1 MPGSGAGLPGLMAG
15 YLLKTTAVL
24 IVALLAA
31 AAARRRPAAFRH
43 FILSSALVG
52 LLLLPLLTLAPVGWR
67 SPLLPAWM
75 AIDTPHPAEAPKAE
89 RPSEALKAA
98 PATELPAGSLGNDAG
113 SDVRLTGELLF
124 LSPASPAIPPLA
136 LEESPAPLPNAS
148 MIEPAGRPGRPAL
161 PGLLLAVLWSAGLAV
176 LLLRLAFGLAGAARL
191 TSEGTPLDDDA
202 WHVLLE
208 RFIAFVSLRREV
220 RLKSH
225 PEVVVPLT
233 WGFRKPIVLFP
244 DGAGA
249 WTDDERSSA
258 LYHELSHIKRA
269 DFLAMLLV
277 RTSLALFWW
286 NPLCWIVYREIL
298 KEQEIACDELVLR
311 AGIRPSTYA
320 ASLLAFRRSAG
331 FRWSPSAAL
340 LGIVGRSSFEGRLA
354 AILKHKLTLME
365 VKMKTKIMLALA
377 LVAAV
382 ALIGTAGPA
391 AGVEKS
397 AVKTTVVATA
407 LPAPAGLA
415 VPAPDVDQT
424 KAEGSVLA
432 DQEQEKA
439 KEAEKAKK
447 AEKAKEAEKAAKEKA
462 EVAKTI
468 VIKSGAVEGK
478 PIEVVITE
486 GDQVKKLVLEKPLTI
501 TMGKDGDTLVLT
513 IDGKDIEVLKG
524 EPLRLEIKGGQVEV
538 IKEGQALE
546 IGEGE
551 GKTVYFVT
559 PGGKSVAEGKT
570 FRIAKEAEMGKD
582 SVNLVVETRK
592 EGEPAIAW
600 TLKESGK
607 GEGVRVA
614 REFPGEPSTMTWVGK
629 GGRAWA
635 FSPAA
640 GEKMLESV
648 HALQEQVEAIKAN
661 KMDLSA
667 LEESLKK
674 LESELRAKEEKLKAI
689 EFKLDEA
696 PGEFTVV
703 KRMTGDEAED
713 KLSIFFMEK
722 GKTVQTA
729 KAEVFAGSDDKDKGT
744 INLAF
749 TSQDGEA
756 GKAAFERAVAK
767 LKQDLPEGYKLVE
780 QKYDAENGTMT
791 FSIASPE
798 GKKTDSTLIKKLVDG
813 VREAIKTAK

>member
-31 AAARRRPAAFRH
+31 AAAKRRPAAFRH
-43 FILSSALVG
+43 FILSSALIG
-52 LLLLPLLTLAPVGWR
+52 LVLLPLLTLAPVGWR

-75 AIDTPHPAEAPKAE
+75 AISAPPPADAREAKGPGGRFE
-89 RPSEALKAA
+89 AA
-98 PATELPAGSLGNDAG
+98 PATKPPAGSLENDAAPG
-113 SDVRLTGELLF
+113 VGLTGELF
-124 LSPASPAIPPLA
+124 SLSPASPAVPPLV
-136 LEESPAPLPNAS
+136 LEEPPPPLPNISA
-148 MIEPAGRPGRPAL
+148 IEPAGRPAL
-161 PGLLLAVLWSAGLAV
+161 PGILLAVLWSAGLAV
-176 LLLRLAFGLAGAARL
+176 LLLRLIFGLAGAARL
-191 TSEGTPLDDDA
+191 TAEGTPLDDDA
-202 WHVLLE
+202 WRVLLE

-354 AILKHKLTLME
+354 AILKQKLTLME
-365 VKMKTKIMLALA
+365 VKMKTKITLALA

-391 AGVEKS
+391 AGIEKS
-397 AVKTTVVATA
+397 AVRTTVGETA
-407 LPAPAGLA
+407 LSAPAGLTATAAQAPASPA
-415 VPAPDVDQT
+415 VQ
-424 KAEGSVLA
+424 A
-432 DQEQEKA
+432 DQAAAQEKQKEQEKA
-439 KEAEKAKK
+439 KA
-447 AEKAKEAEKAAKEKA
+447 AEKAKEAEKAAEAKA
-462 EVAKTI
+462 AKAKTI
-468 VIKSGAVEGK
+468 VIRPVGEEGE
-478 PIEVVITE
+478 PIEVTITE
-486 GDQVKKLVLEKPLTI
+486 GDTTRKLVLQKSLTI
-501 TMGKDGDTLVLT
+501 TKDKNGQVLVLT
-513 IDGKDIEVLKG
+513 SEGKEPIVLKG

-538 IKEGQALE
+538 IKEGRALT

-551 GKTVYFVT
+551 GKAVYVVT

-570 FRIAKEAEMGKD
+570 LRIAKEVETGKD
-582 SVNLVVETRK
+582 GVHVIVETRK
-592 EGEPAIAW
+592 EGEPAMAW
-600 TLKESGK
+600 TIK
-607 GEGVRVA
+607 EGVQGGGVRA
-614 REFPGEPSTMTWVGK
+614 AKEFPGEPSAMTWVGK
-629 GGRAWA
+629 SGRAFA
-635 FSPAA
+635 FSSATDK
-640 GEKMLESV
+640 EMLERV
-648 HALQEQVEAIKAN
+648 HALQEQLEAIKAN

-674 LESELRAKEEKLKAI
+674 LESELQAKEEKLKAL
-689 EFKLDEA
+689 ELKLDEA
-696 PGEFTVV
+696 PGELTII
-703 KRMTGDEAED
+703 KKMTGDETED
-713 KLSIFFMEK
+713 KVDVWVKENSQAAKDAK
-722 GKTVQTA
+722 GA
-729 KAEVFAGSDDKDKGT
+729 KAIIGIGGKEGEIS
-744 INLAF
+744 LLF
-749 TSQDGEA
+749 TGYKGEA
-756 GKAAFERAVAK
+756 GKAAFERAIAR
-767 LKQDLPEGYKLVE
+767 LKKDLPEGYKLAE
-780 QKYDAENGTMT
+780 QKYDAENGVMT
-791 FSIASPE
+791 FKIAAPE
-798 GKKTDSTLIKKLVDG
+798 GKKMDETLVKKIVDSVKDVIKLEK
-813 VREAIKTAK
+813 

>member
-31 AAARRRPAAFRH
+31 AAAKRRPAAFRH
-43 FILSSALVG
+43 FILSSALIS
-52 LLLLPLLTLAPVGWR
+52 LALLPLLTLAPIGWR
-67 SPLLPAWM
+67 SPFLPAWM
-75 AIDTPHPAEAPKAE
+75 AIAAFPAPPAREAE
-89 RPSEALKAA
+89 RPGDALKAA
-98 PATELPAGSLGNDAG
+98 TATELPAGSPGNNAEPG
-113 SDVRLTGELLF
+113 VRLTGELF
-124 LSPASPAIPPLA
+124 SLSPASPAIAPLA
-136 LEESPAPLPNAS
+136 LEESPPPLPNAS
-148 MIEPAGRPGRPAL
+148 PIEPQGRPAL

-202 WHVLLE
+202 WRVLLE
-208 RFIAFVSLRREV
+208 RFIAFVSLRRKV

-225 PEVVVPLT
+225 PAVVVPLT

-354 AILKHKLTLME
+354 AILKQKLTLME

-397 AVKTTVVATA
+397 ALRTTVGETA
-407 LPAPAGLA
+407 LPAPARLD
-415 VPAPDVDQT
+415 VPAPDIAQT
-424 KAEGSVLA
+424 TAEAAVPA
-432 DQEQEKA
+432 EQEQEKA
-439 KEAEKAKK
+439 KEAEKAKQ

-462 EVAKTI
+462 EAAKAKTI
-468 VIKSGAVEGK
+468 VIKPVGEEGE
-478 PIEVVITE
+478 PIEVTITE

-501 TMGKDGDTLVLT
+501 TKGKDGDTLVLT

-524 EPLRLEIKGGQVEV
+524 EPLRLEIKGGQLEV
-538 IKEGQALE
+538 IKEGQAVT

-559 PGGKSVAEGKT
+559 PGGKSIAEGKT
-570 FRIAKEAEMGKD
+570 LRIAKDVAIGKD
-582 SVNLVVETRK
+582 GVNLVVETRK

-600 TLKESGK
+600 TIKEGGK
-607 GEGVRVA
+607 GEEVRVA
-614 REFPGEPSTMTWVGK
+614 KEFPGEPSAMTWVGK
-629 GGRAWA
+629 RGQAFA
-635 FSPAA
+635 FSAA
-640 GEKMLESV
+640 SGKEMLDKV
-648 HALQEQVEAIKAN
+648 QALQEQVQAIKAK
-661 KMDLSA
+661 KMDISE
-667 LEESLKK
+667 LEDSLKK
-674 LESELRAKEEKLKAI
+674 LEAELKAKEDELKTFTY
-689 EFKLDEA
+689 EFDKE
-696 PGEFTVV
+696 PVEYVFS
-703 KRMTGDEAED
+703 KRIKEDVAENKKSERISVSAKATDTGKGKINIILTGKTGDE
-713 KLSIFFMEK
+713 
-722 GKTVQTA
+722 GK
-729 KAEVFAGSDDKDKGT
+729 KSFE
-744 INLAF
+744 LAL
-749 TSQDGEA
+749 
-756 GKAAFERAVAK
+756 AK
-767 LKQDLPEGYKLVE
+767 LKKELPDGYSISS
-780 QKYDAENGTMT
+780 QSYDPEDGTIR
-791 FSIASPE
+791 FEIVAAE
-798 GKKTDSTLIKKLVDG
+798 GKKMEESLIRRLVETLQEETKK
-813 VREAIKTAK
+813 

>member
-24 IVALLAA
+24 IMALLAA
-31 AAARRRPAAFRH
+31 AAAKRRPAAFRH
-43 FILSSALVG
+43 FLLSSALIG
-52 LLLLPLLTLAPVGWR
+52 LVLLPLLTLAPVGWR

-75 AIDTPHPAEAPKAE
+75 AISAPPPADARQAE
-89 RPSEALKAA
+89 GTGDAFKAA
-98 PATELPAGSLGNDAG
+98 RATELPAGSRGNDAASG
-113 SDVRLTGELLF
+113 VGLSGELF
-124 LSPASPAIPPLA
+124 YLSPASPAVRPLA
-136 LEESPAPLPNAS
+136 PEEPPSPLPKAS
-148 MIEPAGRPGRPAL
+148 TIEPTGRPGRPAL

-191 TSEGTPLDDDA
+191 TSEGTPLDDAA
-202 WHVLLE
+202 WRVLLE

-354 AILKHKLTLME
+354 AILKQKLTLME

-391 AGVEKS
+391 TGVEKS
-397 AVKTTVVATA
+397 AAA
-407 LPAPAGLA
+407 AGLA
-415 VPAPDVDQT
+415 ATAAPAAATLEAVQASPVAPAVQAAQAT
-424 KAEGSVLA
+424 AQEK
-432 DQEQEKA
+432 QKEQEKA
-439 KEAEKAKK
+439 KA
-447 AEKAKEAEKAAKEKA
+447 AEKAKEAEKAAKDKA
-462 EVAKTI
+462 VTAKTI
-468 VIKSGAVEGK
+468 VIKPVGEEGE
-478 PIEVVITE
+478 PIEVTITD
-486 GDQVKKLVLEKPLTI
+486 GDTTKTLVLEKSLTI
-501 TMGKDGDTLVLT
+501 TKDEDGKVLVLT
-513 IDGKDIEVLKG
+513 PEGKEPIVLKG
-524 EPLRLEIKGGQVEV
+524 EPFRLEIKGGQLEV
-538 IKEGQALE
+538 IKEGQAVT

-551 GKTVYFVT
+551 GQTVYVVT
-559 PGGKSVAEGKT
+559 PGGKSIAEGKT
-570 FRIAKEAEMGKD
+570 LRIAKEVAKG
-582 SVNLVVETRK
+582 K

-600 TLKESGK
+600 TIKEGGK
-607 GEGVRVA
+607 GRDVWVA
-614 REFPGEPSTMTWVGK
+614 KEFPGEPSTMTWVGK

-640 GEKMLESV
+640 DQEMLEKV
-648 HALQEQVEAIKAN
+648 HALQEQVEAIKAK

-667 LEESLKK
+667 LEDSLKK
-674 LESELRAKEEKLKAI
+674 LESELQAKEEKLKAL
-689 EFKLDEA
+689 ELKLDEA
-696 PGEFTVV
+696 PGKLTII
-703 KRMTGDEAED
+703 KKMTGDEAED
-713 KLSIFFMEK
+713 KVSIDDVEK
-722 GKTVQTA
+722 GEAVQTA
-729 KAEVFAGSDDKDKGT
+729 EARVFVRSGDKDKGS

-749 TSQDGEA
+749 TSRKGEA
-756 GKAAFERAVAK
+756 GQAAFERAVAK
-767 LKQDLPEGYKLVE
+767 LKQDLPEGYRLIE
-780 QKYDAENGTMT
+780 QKYDADKGTMT
-791 FSIASPE
+791 FRIASPE
-798 GKKTDSTLIKKLVDG
+798 GKTSDETLVKKLVELG
-813 VREAIKTAK
+813 QSEIEK

>member
-1 MPGSGAGLPGLMAG
+1 MPGAGAGLPGLMAG

-31 AAARRRPAAFRH
+31 AAAKRRPAAFRH
-43 FILSSALVG
+43 FILSSALISLV
-52 LLLLPLLTLAPVGWR
+52 LLPLLTLAPVGWR

-75 AIDTPHPAEAPKAE
+75 AIAAPHPAEAPRAE
-89 RPSEALKAA
+89 GPGRASEAGRSVWLQVRSQGDGARSAA
-98 PATELPAGSLGNDAG
+98 GRP
-113 SDVRLTGELLF
+113 GEWVSV
-124 LSPASPAIPPLA
+124 SPASPAVERPA

-148 MIEPAGRPGRPAL
+148 PIEPQGRPGLPAL
-161 PGLLLAVLWSAGLAV
+161 PGLLLAVLWLAGLAV
-176 LLLRLAFGLAGAARL
+176 LLLRLAFGLAGASRL
-191 TSEGTPLDDDA
+191 TTEGTPLDDA
-202 WHVLLE
+202 SWRVLLE

-233 WGFRKPIVLFP
+233 WGFRRPIVLFP

-354 AILKHKLTLME
+354 AILKQKLTVME

-397 AVKTTVVATA
+397 AVKTTVVETA
-407 LPAPAGLA
+407 LPAPASLD
-415 VPAPDVDQT
+415 VPAPDITQT
-424 KAEGSVLA
+424 TAEAAVLA

-439 KEAEKAKK
+439 KEAEKAKQ

-462 EVAKTI
+462 EVAKSI

-486 GDQVKKLVLEKPLTI
+486 GDQVRKLVLERPLTI
-501 TMGKDGDTLVLT
+501 TKGKDGDTLVLT
-513 IDGKDIEVLKG
+513 IDGKEIEVLKG
-524 EPLRLEIKGGQVEV
+524 EPLRLEIKGGRLEM
-538 IKEGQALE
+538 IKEGRALK

-551 GKTVYFVT
+551 GKTVYIVT
-559 PGGKSVAEGKT
+559 PGGKLVTEGRT
-570 FRIAKEAEMGKD
+570 LRIAKE
-582 SVNLVVETRK
+582 VETGK
-592 EGEPAIAW
+592 EGEPAITW
-600 TLKESGK
+600 NFKEKGK
-607 GEGVRVA
+607 GEGVWVA
-614 REFPGEPSTMTWVGK
+614 KELPGEPSTMTWVGK
-629 GGRAWA
+629 GGRALA
-635 FSPAA
+635 LSPALD
-640 GEKMLESV
+640 EKMLESV
-648 HALQEQVEAIKAN
+648 HAMQEQLEAIKA
-661 KMDLSA
+661 KKLDLSA

-674 LESELRAKEEKLKAI
+674 LESELQAKEMKLKAL
-689 EFKLDEA
+689 ELKFDKV
-696 PGEFTVV
+696 PGDLTVI
-703 KRMTGDEAED
+703 KKMTADEAED
-713 KLSIFFMEK
+713 KVSLYFMDK
-722 GKTVQTA
+722 DKTIQTA
-729 KAEVFAGSDDKDKGT
+729 KAEVFAGSDDKNKGT
-744 INLAF
+744 IVLAF

-756 GKAAFERAVAK
+756 GKAAFERALAK

-780 QKYDAENGTMT
+780 QKYDADNGSMT
-791 FSIASPE
+791 FRIASPE
-798 GKKTDSTLIKKLVDG
+798 GKKTDGELVKKLVEG
-813 VREAIKTAK
+813 VREAIKTEK